1 MKKVVVV
8 MDSFKG
14 SLSSV
19 EVEDDTM
26 IEEQHIEMQSFV
38 LYYRRTKMPP

>member
-19 EVEDDTM
+19 KVEDDTM
-26 IEEQHIEMQSFV
+26 IEEQNIGMQSFAR
-38 LYYRRTKMPP
+38 LILQ